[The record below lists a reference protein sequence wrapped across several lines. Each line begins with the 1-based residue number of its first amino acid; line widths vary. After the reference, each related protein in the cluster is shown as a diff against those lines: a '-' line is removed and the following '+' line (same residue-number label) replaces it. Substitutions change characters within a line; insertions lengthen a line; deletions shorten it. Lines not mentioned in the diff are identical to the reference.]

1 MVLRCPFFI
10 LCNCGQKHKKMNNLL
25 EILCV
30 FWYYTLKDTQKGLFN
45 LAGRVRKFKFTQYE
59 KHPVTGEELF
69 NERYILDGLAKRED
83 GLKRWA
89 YVLHDKDTYT
99 EHDVPEG
106 KSIGDI
112 KPRHWHVV
120 LEFKNGSSF
129 DSVAKSFKLPTH
141 LVEKV
146 EGYHGFWDMMRYFTH
161 MDEKQQALGKH
172 VYELDEI
179 KVSDD
184 KVRAD
189 YEKFLE
195 KKLEVPDSIENMLEK
210 VRTDGMSLRDAKKK
224 LSAMDSTKY
233 YAHLK
238 RARDEYL
245 QSVPLPQHRTNYY
258 VTGLGGTGK
267 STFAMMMAK
276 SMFPDLPDDECFYI
290 VGDRNVALDEY
301 NGQPVIIWDDWRANT
316 FISQFGRE
324 TVFKMFD
331 VVPKEAIF
339 NKKFGSVRLINSVN
353 IVTAVTSFKDF
364 ISGLSGNFVDRFGNE
379 HVSEDDTQAYRRF
392 PFFVEVSSEN
402 VEVYASYY
410 ATGMKNGP
418 HQTYSSILRM
428 YANIREI
435 ATSKEGVSNKAIEQ
449 VSNPVVEKIKET
461 EYFKKGDERKDYD
474 YTQIRIEHNP
484 GNVKDFSK

>member
-10 LCNCGQKHKKMNNLL
+10 LCNCVKKHKKNNNLL
-25 EILCV
+25 EKFCV
-30 FWYYTLKDTQKGLFN
+30 LWYHTLKDTQKGLMN
-45 LAGRVRKFKFTQYE
+45 LTGRVRKFKFTQYE
-59 KHPVTGEELF
+59 KNPVTGEELF
-69 NERYILDGLAKRED
+69 NEKHILDGIVKREA

-99 EHDVPEG
+99 EHDVPDG
-106 KSIGDI
+106 KSIGDM

-120 LEFKNGSSF
+120 LEFKNGTSF
-129 DSVAKSFKLPTH
+129 DSVANSFKLPTY

-172 VYELDEI
+172 VYEVDEI

-184 KVRAD
+184 SVLDD
-189 YEKFLE
+189 YYKFLE
-195 KKLEVPDSIENMLEK
+195 KKLEVPDSIENILEK
-210 VRTDGMSLRDAKKK
+210 VRTDGMSLKDAKKK

-233 YAHLK
+233 YMHLK

-245 QSVPLPQHRTNYY
+245 QNVPMPVHRTNYY

-267 STFAMMMAK
+267 STFAIMMAK
-276 SMFPDLPDDECFYI
+276 SMFPDLSDEECFYI
-290 VGDRNVALDEY
+290 VGDKNVALDEY

-331 VVPKEAIF
+331 VAPKEAIY

-364 ISGLSGNFVDRFGNE
+364 INGLSGNYTDRFGNA

-392 PFFVEVSSEN
+392 PFFVEVSSESID
-402 VEVYASYY
+402 VYASHY
-410 ATGMKNGP
+410 AIGMTNGT
-418 HQTYSSILRM
+418 HQSYKSILRM
-428 YANIREI
+428 YANIRKI
-435 ATSKEGVSNKAIEQ
+435 ATSKAGVSDKAIEQ
-449 VSNPVVEKIKET
+449 VSNPVIEKLKET
-461 EYFKKGDERKDYD
+461 KHFKEGDDREDYD
-474 YTQIRIEHNP
+474 YSQVRIEHNP
-484 GNVKDFSK
+484 GRNIDFSK

>member
-1 MVLRCPFFI
+1 M
-10 LCNCGQKHKKMNNLL
+10 
-25 EILCV
+25 
-30 FWYYTLKDTQKGLFN
+30 T
-45 LAGRVRKFKFTQYE
+45 GRVRKFKFTQYE

-69 NERYILDGLAKRED
+69 SERHILDGLAKRET

-89 YVLHDKDTYT
+89 YILHDKDTYT

-120 LEFKNGSSF
+120 LEFTNGTSF
-129 DSVAKSFKLPTH
+129 DSVANSFKLPVH

-161 MDEKQQALGKH
+161 ADEKQQALGKH
-172 VYELDEI
+172 EYALEEI
-179 KVSDD
+179 EVSDD
-184 KVRAD
+184 SVLAD
-189 YEKFLE
+189 YGKFLE
-195 KKLEVPDSIENMLEK
+195 KKMDVPDSIENILER
-210 VRTDGMSLRDAKKK
+210 VRTDGLSLKEAKKK
-224 LSAMDSTKY
+224 LSAMNSAKY
-233 YAHLK
+233 YMHLK

-245 QSVPLPQHRTNYY
+245 QNVPLPAHRTNYY

-267 STFAMMMAK
+267 STFATMMAK
-276 SMFPDLPDDECFYI
+276 SMFPDLPDEECFYI
-290 VGDRNVALDEY
+290 VGDKNVALDEY

-364 ISGLSGNFVDRFGNE
+364 ISGMSGNYVDRFGNE
-379 HVSEDDTQAYRRF
+379 HRSEDDTQAYRRF

-402 VEVYASYY
+402 IDVYASHY
-410 ATGMKNGP
+410 AIGMKNGS
-418 HQTYSSILRM
+418 HQTYSNLLRM
-428 YANIREI
+428 SANIRKI
-435 ATSKEGVSNKAIEQ
+435 ATSKEGVSNKAIEH
-449 VSNPVVEKIKET
+449 VSNPVIETVKET
-461 EYFKKGDERKDYD
+461 EYFKKGDDREEYD
-474 YTQIRIEHNP
+474 VTQVCIEHNP
-484 GNVKDFSK
+484 GGEKDFSK

>member
-1 MVLRCPFFI
+1 MVR
-10 LCNCGQKHKKMNNLL
+10 NTKKVRKKYLKL
-25 EILCV
+25 EKFCV
-30 FWYYTLKDTQKGLFN
+30 FWYYTLKDTQKGLLN
-45 LAGRVRKFKFTQYE
+45 LTGRIRKFKFTQYE
-59 KHPVTGEELF
+59 EHPVTGEELF
-69 NERYILDGLAKRED
+69 SERYILDGLAKREA

-106 KSIGDI
+106 KKVGDK

-120 LEFKNGSSF
+120 LEFKNGTSF

-146 EGYHGFWDMMRYFTH
+146 EGYHGFWDMMKYFTH
-161 MDEKQQALGKH
+161 IDEKQQALGKF
-172 VYELDEI
+172 VYDLEEI

-184 KVRAD
+184 SVLVD

-195 KKLEVPDSIENMLEK
+195 KQLEIPDSIENILEK
-210 VRTDGMSLRDAKKK
+210 VRTDGMSLKDAKKK
-224 LSAMDSTKY
+224 LTAMDSAKY
-233 YAHLK
+233 FMHLK

-245 QSVPLPQHRTNYY
+245 QNVPLPVHRTNYY

-267 STFAMMMAK
+267 STFATMMAK

-290 VGDRNVALDEY
+290 VGDKNVALDEY

-331 VVPKEAIF
+331 VVPKEAVF

-364 ISGLSGNFVDRFGNE
+364 INGLSGNYVDRFGNA
-379 HVSEDDTQAYRRF
+379 HVSEDVTQAYRRF

-402 VEVYASYY
+402 VDVYASHY
-410 ATGMKNGP
+410 AVGMKNGS
-418 HQTYSSILRM
+418 HQTYTSLLRM
-428 YANIREI
+428 SANIRKI
-435 ATSKEGVSNKAIEQ
+435 ATSKEGVSNTAIEQ
-449 VSNPVVEKIKET
+449 VSNPVIETVKET
-461 EYFKKGDERKDYD
+461 EYFKKGDDREDYD
-474 YTQIRIEHNP
+474 YSQVRIEHNP
-484 GNVKDFSK
+484 GNEIDFSK

>member
-1 MVLRCPFFI
+1 M
-10 LCNCGQKHKKMNNLL
+10 
-25 EILCV
+25 
-30 FWYYTLKDTQKGLFN
+30 FN
-45 LAGRVRKFKFTQYE
+45 LTGRVRKFKFTQYE

-69 NERYILDGLAKRED
+69 SEKHILDGLVKREA

-120 LEFKNGSSF
+120 LEFKNGTSF
-129 DSVAKSFKLPTH
+129 DSVANSFKLPTH

-172 VYELDEI
+172 VYEVEEI
-179 KVSDD
+179 KVSDES
-184 KVRAD
+184 VRAD
-189 YEKFLE
+189 YELFLE
-195 KKLEVPDSIENMLEK
+195 KKMEVPDSIENILER
-210 VRTDGMSLRDAKKK
+210 VRTDGMSLREAKKK
-224 LSAMDSTKY
+224 LSAMNSAKY
-233 YAHLK
+233 YTHLK

-245 QSVPLPQHRTNYY
+245 QNVPLPAHRTNYY

-267 STFAMMMAK
+267 STFATMMAK
-276 SMFPDLPDDECFYI
+276 SMFPDLPDEECFYI

-301 NGQPVIIWDDWRANT
+301 NGQPVIIWDDWRADT
-316 FISQFGRE
+316 FVHQFGRE

-364 ISGLSGNFVDRFGNE
+364 ISGMSGNYVDRHGNV

-402 VEVYASYY
+402 IDVYASHY
-410 ATGMKNGP
+410 ATGMKNGS
-418 HQTYSSILRM
+418 HQTYSSLLRM
-428 YANIREI
+428 DVNIREI
-435 ATSKEGVSNKAIEQ
+435 ATSREGVSTKAIEH
-449 VSNPVVEKIKET
+449 VSNPIIET
-461 EYFKKGDERKDYD
+461 VKGTKYFEKGDDRKEYD
-474 YTQIRIEHNP
+474 FTRIAINRNREEEKN
-484 GNVKDFSK
+484 FSE